1 MALTKLKDFH
11 TPKTMEEVL
20 LLLQKEDETLVLSGG
35 TFLHGLEARGLLSEV
50 EALVDIRK
58 IGLGTVT
65 TDGGGLQMGATVTFA
80 HLQTVA
86 EVTSAPW
93 LAGLADALAY
103 PPVQIRNTATIGG
116 CVAASC
122 PFFDIP
128 TALVSLD
135 AVVKAR
141 GPHGEREMPLPE
153 FFAGMFANALEPGEL
168 VTGVVIPRVQ
178 GNTAGA
184 FVKLEGNANDLAI
197 VNAAVRITVDA
208 GRSCTDVRVVLGGGV
223 AESAVRSPAAEK
235 ILLGSK
241 LDAATLH
248 AAGEAVVNDI
258 DPMSDHRA
266 SADYRRAV
274 AKVMTRRALES
285 AMARLA

>member
-35 TFLHGLEARGLLSEV
+35 TFLHGLESRGLLSEV
-50 EALVDIRK
+50 EALVDVRK

-65 TDGGGLQMGATVTFA
+65 TDGGGLHMGATVTFA

-86 EVTSAPW
+86 EVTNAPW

-141 GPHGEREMPLPE
+141 GVHGEREMSLPE
-153 FFAGMFANALEPGEL
+153 FFAGMFANALEPGEF
-168 VTGVVIPRVQ
+168 VTGVVVPRVA

-197 VNAAVRITVDA
+197 VNAAVRVTVDA
-208 GRSCTDVRVVLGGGV
+208 GRNCTDVRVVLGGGV

-235 ILLGSK
+235 ILLGSR
-241 LDAATLH
+241 LDAATLQ
-248 AAGEAVVNDI
+248 AAGDAVVVDI

-266 SADYRRAV
+266 SAAYRSAV
-274 AKVMTRRALES
+274 AKVMTRRALEN
-285 AMARLA
+285 ALARLA

>member
-50 EALVDIRK
+50 EALVDVRK

-65 TDGGGLQMGATVTFA
+65 TDGGGLHMGATVTFA

-86 EVTSAPW
+86 EVTNAPW

-141 GPHGEREMPLPE
+141 GVHGEREMPLSE
-153 FFAGMFANALEPGEL
+153 FFAGMFANALEPGEF
-168 VTGVVIPRVQ
+168 VTGVVVPRVA

-197 VNAAVRITVDA
+197 VNAAVRVTVDA
-208 GRSCTDVRVVLGGGV
+208 GRNCTDVRVVLGGGV

-235 ILLGSK
+235 ILLGSR
-241 LDAATLH
+241 LDAATLQ
-248 AAGEAVVNDI
+248 AAGDAVVVDI

-266 SADYRRAV
+266 SAAYRSAV
-274 AKVMTRRALES
+274 AKVMTRRALEN
-285 AMARLA
+285 ALARLA

>member
-241 LDAATLH
+241 LDAATLQ
-248 AAGEAVVNDI
+248 AAGDAVVNDI

-266 SADYRRAV
+266 SAEYRSAV

>member
-86 EVTSAPW
+86 EVANAPW

-141 GPHGEREMPLPE
+141 GTHGEREMPLPD

-168 VTGVVIPRVQ
+168 VTAVVVPLVA